1 MTADPHRTLRLA
13 ARAMA
18 RHGLVHAYGHVSLR
32 LDISHFLV
40 TPAVPLGAV
49 GPGAEGIVVP
59 VDGPLPDGVLG
70 EVRIHAAIYRA
81 RADVGGICRIQPPEL
96 MTLSAL
102 GRTPRA
108 RHGLGAY
115 FYPQPPLWA
124 DPLLVRDDAAAV
136 GVADRLG
143 QARAVVLRGN
153 GAVVVGG
160 SLEQAASHA
169 FFLED
174 AARVELG
181 VLRSGLE
188 GLVYDDGQARA
199 RAVGSGGLYERMWAW
214 LSIGDPEG

>member
-1 MTADPHRTLRLA
+1 MTGDPRRTLRLA

-32 LDISHFLV
+32 LDAGRFLV
-40 TPAVPLGAV
+40 TPALPLGAV
-49 GPGAEGIVVP
+49 GPDAQGIVVP

-81 RADVGGICRIQPPEL
+81 RPDVGGICRVQPPEV

-108 RHGLGAY
+108 LHGLGAY
-115 FYPQPPLWA
+115 FHPAPPLWA
-124 DPLLVRDDAAAV
+124 DPLLVRDDEAAA

-160 SLEQAASHA
+160 SLPQAAALA

-181 VLRSGLE
+181 VLRTGLE
-188 GLVYDDGQARA
+188 PLVYDDAQAAA
-199 RAVGSGGLYERMWAW
+199 RAVATGGLYERMWAW
-214 LSIGDPEG
+214 ASLGDPEA